1 VAMAL
6 GNSDIDDMNMDAG
19 SILVTGVAER
29 FMQSSCPKHR
39 RSCRYFPWVDILSRP
54 AFYQRERDIARDAY
68 LGNLVRMSVAFS
80 IARIP
85 ESVKLSEVFMAGA
98 ARQIVDS

>member
-1 VAMAL
+1 
-6 GNSDIDDMNMDAG
+6 
-19 SILVTGVAER
+19 
-29 FMQSSCPKHR
+29 
-39 RSCRYFPWVDILSRP
+39 LSRP

-85 ESVKLSEVFMAGA
+85 ESVELSEVFMAGA
-98 ARQIVDS
+98 AHQIVDS